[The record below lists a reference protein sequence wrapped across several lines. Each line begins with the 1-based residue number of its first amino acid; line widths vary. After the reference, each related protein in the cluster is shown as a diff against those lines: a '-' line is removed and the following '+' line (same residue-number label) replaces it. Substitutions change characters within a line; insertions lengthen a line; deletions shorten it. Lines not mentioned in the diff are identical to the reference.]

1 MRCRRLKCIKQISS
15 RYGHTGEK
23 NSHDS
28 DQNLLVNIIFF
39 KDVTLVK
46 IFETL
51 EVDQWLTMFN
61 KYEQLIILRRIILKL
76 KFV

>member
-28 DQNLLVNIIFF
+28 DQNLLINIIFF
-39 KDVTLVK
+39 KDVTEVK
-46 IFETL
+46 NF
-51 EVDQWLTMFN
+51 
-61 KYEQLIILRRIILKL
+61 KL
-76 KFV
+76 